1 MCPNCVSVRIV
12 SSGDLVPK
20 QDFLSLSSLLD
31 VDVSSGAQVHYP
43 YYLLSFPSF
52 HNTE

>member
-1 MCPNCVSVRIV
+1 MCPNCVSVLIV

-31 VDVSSGAQVHYP
+31 VDVSNGAQVHYP
-43 YYLLSFPSF
+43 
-52 HNTE
+52 